1 MYREGKYVLYA
12 GYLREVVG
20 EFNNNLIIENGYQ
33 YILIP
38 GNLYPILNLP
48 DLIRN
53 D

>member
-1 MYREGKYVLYA
+1 MFNEGTYVFFE

-38 GNLYPILNLP
+38 GHLYPLINLS
-48 DLIRN
+48 DLTRN